1 MKAKLCSLFVL
12 LFAAIV
18 ARAEP
23 ASTSRILVLDNENL
37 LEGEITRVEGGYQI
51 RRAAGGDLILPNKRV
66 LALVSDRKA
75 AFSFV
80 ADRANLRDADER
92 LRLARW
98 CAVNEMLTE
107 AMAQAKAAIRM
118 RPGFAAAERLVASL
132 ELAANSPTSKNEPAV
147 VQAKAETPTRETVA
161 EVPVV
166 DYNSESF
173 PLFVSKVNAILTNA
187 CAVCHA
193 RNDVKVFKLTRLGGR
208 SGATKNMLA
217 ALPHVNPKDPG
228 ASVILTKAVTP
239 HGGGT
244 EATFKTRTHPAYQ
257 TLETWVRFA
266 RSPEGTLEPDEP
278 LLSGGSVEPKKL
290 PAILSNE
297 PSKPSTP
304 AKPGDVFGQ
313 ESSTLPGKPV
323 KTQASDQFD
332 PAIFNGEI
340 KKK

>member
-1 MKAKLCSLFVL
+1 MKAKICSLFVL
-12 LFAAIV
+12 LLAGTV
-18 ARAEP
+18 ARSEP
-23 ASTSRILVLDNENL
+23 TSASRILVLDNENL

-51 RRAAGGDLILPNKRV
+51 RRASGGDLILPNKRV
-66 LALVSDRKA
+66 LAIVSDHKG

-98 CAVNEMLTE
+98 CGMNEMPVE
-107 AMAQAKAAIRM
+107 ALAQAKAAIRM
-118 RPGFAAAERLVASL
+118 RPGFAAAERLAASL
-132 ELAANSPTSKNEPAV
+132 ELAVQSPAPKIDKAV
-147 VQAKAETPTRETVA
+147 VQAKAETPALEVVA

-166 DYNSESF
+166 DYNSESY

-193 RNDVKVFKLTRLGGR
+193 RNDVKAFRLTRLGGR
-208 SGATKNMLA
+208 SGATKNLLA
-217 ALPHVNPKDPG
+217 ALPYVNPKDPG
-228 ASVILTKAVTP
+228 ASVLLTKAVMP

-257 TLETWVRFA
+257 ILETWIRFA

-278 LLSGGSVEPKKL
+278 LPIEEPKKL
-290 PAILSNE
+290 PAAIAIDS
-297 PSKPSTP
+297 SKPSTP
-304 AKPGDVFGQ
+304 TKPEDVFAQ
-313 ESSTLPGKPV
+313 ESTTLPGKPV
-323 KTQASDQFD
+323 KTQASDEFD

-340 KKK
+340 RKK

>member
-1 MKAKLCSLFVL
+1 MKAKLCSLFIL
-12 LFAAIV
+12 LLAALV
-18 ARAEP
+18 VRAEP

-51 RRAAGGDLILPNKRV
+51 RRATGGDLILPNKRV
-66 LALVSDRKA
+66 LAIVSDRKG

-80 ADRANLRDADER
+80 AERANVRDADER

-98 CAVNEMLTE
+98 CAVNELPAE
-107 AMAQAKAAIRM
+107 ALVQAKAAMQM
-118 RPGFAAAERLVASL
+118 RPGFAAAERLVANL
-132 ELAANSPTSKNEPAV
+132 ELAVQTPAPKIDPAI
-147 VQAKAETPTRETVA
+147 VQGKAEAPARESVA

-187 CAVCHA
+187 CATCHA

-208 SGATKNMLA
+208 SGATKNLLA
-217 ALPHVNPKDPG
+217 ALPQVNSKDPG
-228 ASVILTKAVTP
+228 ASAILVKAVTP

-244 EATFKTRTHPAYQ
+244 EATFKTRAHPAYQ

-278 LLSGGSVEPKKL
+278 LPSAEPKKL
-290 PAILSNE
+290 PVVVAGESVKSPM
-297 PSKPSTP
+297 PSR
-304 AKPGDVFGQ
+304 PGEVFGE
-313 ESSTLPGKPV
+313 ESTTLPGKPL
-323 KTQASDQFD
+323 KKQASDQFD